1 MHKFETFDCGL
12 IKGQSFSEYKC
23 DLTFIFLNT
32 YQEKFILIKIIKHY
46 YIFCSRTI
54 FFWDLLSM
62 LLSILAVE
70 QFCWNS
76 GSNSNSEKNCPV
88 HYSYWGGT
96 LCGKCKACIILVFF
110 KSTTQA
116 NTEKIS
122 IVCFR
127 WIEVIYIN
135 GISWVLFNSRRS
147 W

>member
-1 MHKFETFDCGL
+1 MTAGWLKVNLFQSMNVIWYSFFL
-12 IKGQSFSEYKC
+12 IH
-23 DLTFIFLNT
+23 T
-32 YQEKFILIKIIKHY
+32 YQEKFLLIKIIKHY
-46 YIFCSRTI
+46 YFAAVL
-54 FFWDLLSM
+54 FFWDLLS
-62 LLSILAVE
+62 IVAVE

-110 KSTTQA
+110 KSTQA